1 VAAFKNIRVMTAGRL
16 AVNLAGNYTIANR
29 LLGVVSNPKL
39 IDDAGQAIFDYM
51 QEALLLTSRPKF
63 KAILG
68 GDLSLHKWSVNVN
81 NTLFGPA
88 TFRSEGLDENIK
100 MVFQTKLLTDA
111 NVGYQFTPWLGA
123 TLAVNNIFNVLPH
136 YVLRP
141 LNNAGKEILKDPKE
155 VRRNI
160 NAVTFNGRYGI
171 ATYDGSHF
179 SQSGTCFLLSI
190 NCKL

>member
-1 VAAFKNIRVMTAGRL
+1 
-16 AVNLAGNYTIANR
+16 
-29 LLGVVSNPKL
+29 
-39 IDDAGQAIFDYM
+39 
-51 QEALLLTSRPKF
+51 LLTSRPKY

-68 GDLSLHKWSVNVN
+68 VDLTINKWSLNVN

-88 TFRSEGLDENIK
+88 TYRSEGLDENIK
-100 MVFQTKLLTDA
+100 MVFQPKLVTDG
-111 NVGYQFTPWLGA
+111 NIGYQITPWLGA
-123 TLAVNNIFNVLPH
+123 NFVVNNIFNVLPQ

-141 LNNAGKEILKDPKE
+141 LNSAGKEILNDPKE
-155 VRRNI
+155 VKRNI

>member
-1 VAAFKNIRVMTAGRL
+1 MTTGRL
-16 AVNLAGNYTIANR
+16 AVNLAGNYTISNK
-29 LLGVVSNPKL
+29 LLGVVANPKL

-51 QEALLLTSRPKF
+51 QEALLLTSRPKY

-68 GDLSLHKWSVNVN
+68 VDLTINKWSLNVN

-88 TFRSEGLDENIK
+88 TYRSEGLDENIK
-100 MVFQTKLLTDA
+100 MVFQPKLVTDG
-111 NVGYQFTPWLGA
+111 NIGYQITPWLGA
-123 TLAVNNIFNVLPH
+123 NFVVNNIFNVLPQ

-141 LNNAGKEILKDPKE
+141 LNSAGKEILNDPKE
-155 VRRNI
+155 VKRNI